1 VLKVFQN
8 DLAAHALGT
17 PPDWQPVSG
26 MVEFIDDH
34 LGINSGSQPLTS
46 GRGGFGCSVK
56 DVTRRSFFDHVELFR
71 QV

>member
-1 VLKVFQN
+1 
-8 DLAAHALGT
+8 
-17 PPDWQPVSG
+17 

-46 GRGGFGCSVK
+46 GRGGFGFAVK
-56 DVTRRSFFDHVELFR
+56 DVTRRAFFDHVELMR